1 VAWFLHPVS
10 DKLIIQD
17 YRRKIKHPMDLNTMQ
32 GMLERNEYTTVS
44 ELVLDLRRIFANC
57 LQFNTSIKD
66 PLRPI
71 AVECLVMA
79 EELMMVFL
87 AQPEHPTLAYPPQLY
102 CWKLCL
108 SVLDTLYNLT
118 NPGNEQPTVL
128 YFLYPVSFYCGGQF
142 PPDYL
147 DKVSKPMD
155 FGTVTK
161 NLIEGEYTS
170 VEKFGA
176 DCRLV
181 IENCMAYYGERED
194 GKIFTEMANRLND
207 VLQQQLDAL
216 TRYLKSPAGEPLKS
230 RAATAV
236 TIFSL
241 PKPPIPL
248 LMGTLE
254 ELRALKYTDRG
265 TKVRQCYCLILF
277 DFP

>member
-1 VAWFLHPVS
+1 
-10 DKLIIQD
+10 
-17 YRRKIKHPMDLNTMQ
+17 MQ

-44 ELVLDLRRIFANC
+44 EFALDLRRIFANC

-66 PLRPI
+66 SLRPI

-79 EELMMVFL
+79 EELIMVFL
-87 AQPEHPTLAYPPQLY
+87 AQPEHPTLSYPPQLY

-170 VEKFGA
+170 VEQFGA

-194 GKIFTEMANRLND
+194 GKIFTEMANRLKD

-230 RAATAV
+230 RAAAAV
-236 TIFSL
+236 TTFSL

-265 TKVRQCYCLILF
+265 TKVRQFYSLVLF
-277 DFP
+277 ASRSQGDGGSRYSDTLSDVIVPDYRAGYGPL